1 MSRRWYGRIA
11 LGASVLALAAP
22 AAPAFGQ
29 IAFEAGGTPLQ
40 AAPDALTI
48 AQVRTQ
54 GRETQPSIAPGLAA
68 LPNGLTVE
76 DRRAEPHGSGPVATP
91 VVQGSSGGFDW
102 GDAAVGLG
110 IGIGGCALLAAG
122 MAGVHRRRGT
132 LAGA

>member
-1 MSRRWYGRIA
+1 MTRRWRGGIA

-22 AAPAFGQ
+22 AAPALGQ
-29 IAFEAGGTPLQ
+29 IPLETGSQ
-40 AAPDALTI
+40 QTAPDAVTI

-54 GRETQPSIAPGLAA
+54 GREPRPSIAPGPAT

-76 DRRAEPHGSGPVATP
+76 DRRAEPRGSGPVAAP
-91 VVQGSSGGFDW
+91 VAGEDSNGGFDW

-110 IGIGGCALLAAG
+110 VGIGACALVAAG
-122 MAGVHRRRGT
+122 AAGVHRRRGT